1 MTDPK
6 WLIEARKNL
15 GIREM
20 KGKQHAAEI
29 VQYWKDIKRGGIKD
43 DETPWCAAFT
53 GAMLERAGIRSTRL
67 SLRILI
73 SIGVMN

>member
-29 VQYWKDIKRGGIKD
+29 VQYWKDIKRNTVVRCFHRGNAG
-43 DETPWCAAFT
+43 TCGYSLNAF
-53 GAMLERAGIRSTRL
+53 
-67 SLRILI
+67 
-73 SIGVMN
+73 

>member
-29 VQYWKDIKRGGIKD
+29 VQYWK
-43 DETPWCAAFT
+43 EVMTPT
-53 GAMLERAGIRSTRL
+53 Y
-67 SLRILI
+67 
-73 SIGVMN
+73 

>member
-20 KGKQHAAEI
+20 KGKQHA
-29 VQYWKDIKRGGIKD
+29 VM
-43 DETPWCAAFT
+43 TPT
-53 GAMLERAGIRSTRL
+53 Y
-67 SLRILI
+67 
-73 SIGVMN
+73 

>member
-20 KGKQHAAEI
+20 KGKQHAAEN
-29 VQYWKDIKRGGIKD
+29 KHKSTEIKRRPIK
-43 DETPWCAAFT
+43 EHQTPT
-53 GAMLERAGIRSTRL
+53 
-67 SLRILI
+67 
-73 SIGVMN
+73 